1 MVKHESKGINETLRD
16 ALLEDYRARPFL
28 PDLVY
33 VEYDDRLTD
42 EQVAGVVSG
51 DWDEVDNDDFTEWV
65 SEATGGAVR
74 EIIKETAGD
83 ILRRMIAD
91 GTLDEDEDPD
101 VIADD
106 FEWTTEWDDVRFWLE
121 DHDQSNP
128 VKDLAR
134 NTPDP
139 LVQYVPD
146 PVIEIDVEDEE
157 ESNSE
162 VARVLT
168 ELGLPSTA
176 HNYEAMY
183 AAMANCHGPTEVRVL
198 FTADME
204 EMIDLTVEEVRLKD
218 PALLLLNPY
227 DGSGMDTDNME
238 GTITV
243 PRDQIRL
250 DSALGYGSWDNIAGV
265 VVSAYTVD
273 AEYVRLCRYRFE
285 GTDTDG
291 TDFYR
296 CESHGSTEP
305 SHEAHCGEAEEPAYA
320 MLIEDKEGSEDR

>member
-1 MVKHESKGINETLRD
+1 MVEHESKSINETLRD

-28 PDLVY
+28 PDLVH

-51 DWDEVDNDDFTEWV
+51 DWDEVDNDDFADWV
-65 SEATGGAVR
+65 YDNRCINVR

-91 GTLDEDEDPD
+91 GTLDEGEDPD

-106 FEWTTEWDDVRFWLE
+106 FEWADEWDDVRFWLE
-121 DHDQSNP
+121 DHDSSDP
-128 VKDLAR
+128 LRTLAR
-134 NTPDP
+134 HTPDP
-139 LVQYVPD
+139 LVQWVPEHA
-146 PVIEIDVEDEE
+146 IELDVDDEE
-157 ESNSE
+157 ESAAEVSRALSE
-162 VARVLT
+162 V
-168 ELGLPSTA
+168 GLSCSQ
-176 HNYEAMY
+176 HNVEAMY
-183 AAMANCHGPTEVRVL
+183 SAMDNCFGPTEVRVL
-198 FTADME
+198 FTV
-204 EMIDLTVEEVRLKD
+204 DLSELLDPSVTEVRLKD
-218 PALLLLNPY
+218 PTLLLLNPY
-227 DGSGMDTDNME
+227 DGSGMDTENMR
-238 GTITV
+238 GKITV
-243 PRDQIRL
+243 PRDEIRL

-265 VVSAYTVD
+265 ITSAYTVD

-291 TDFYR
+291 TDFYW

-320 MLIEDKEGSEDR
+320 TLITDKKEN